1 MRGSIDPTLFRLVRD
16 ISEGIRVLATRDG
29 VPLTE
34 NQILDRASNIVMGL
48 MGNYRIQSLD
58 ADDASDLP
66 LVVRSPGQSGPNF
79 RSAEASNDVVWLP
92 GRHAEP

>member
-1 MRGSIDPTLFRLVRD
+1 MRTAIDPTLFRLVRD
-16 ISEGIRVLATRDG
+16 VSEGIRVLSTRDG

-58 ADDASDLP
+58 PEDGADLP
-66 LVVRSPGQSGPNF
+66 MAVRAAEPSGPSF
-79 RSAEASNDVVWLP
+79 LAAEAANDVSWLAALQP
-92 GRHAEP
+92 EP

>member
-16 ISEGIRVLATRDG
+16 ISEGIRVLVIRDG

-34 NQILDRASNIVMGL
+34 TQILDRASNIVMGL

-58 ADDASDLP
+58 APDGADLP
-66 LVVRSPGQSGPNF
+66 MAVRTQERSGARF
-79 RSAEASNDVVWLP
+79 LDADAANDVPWLA

>member
-16 ISEGIRVLATRDG
+16 ISEGIRVLVIRDG

-58 ADDASDLP
+58 AQDGADLP
-66 LVVRSPGQSGPNF
+66 LAVRSPERSGPSFLDSDGANELSW
-79 RSAEASNDVVWLP
+79 RP
-92 GRHAEP
+92 GAHAEP

>member
-1 MRGSIDPTLFRLVRD
+1 MRTAIDPTLFRLVRD

-48 MGNYRIQSLD
+48 VGNYRIQSLD
-58 ADDASDLP
+58 AEDGADLP
-66 LVVRSPGQSGPNF
+66 LAIRTPEPSGPTF
-79 RSAEASNDVVWLP
+79 LGAEAANDTSWLAALQP
-92 GRHAEP
+92 LP

>member
-29 VPLTE
+29 VALTE
-34 NQILDRASNIVMGL
+34 TQILDRASNIVMGL

-66 LVVRSPGQSGPNF
+66 MVVRSREHPGPSF
-79 RSAEASNDVVWLP
+79 LAAEAANDVSWLP
-92 GRHAEP
+92 GRHVEP

>member
-16 ISEGIRVLATRDG
+16 ISEGIRVLMTRDG

-58 ADDASDLP
+58 APDAADLP
-66 LVVRSPGQSGPNF
+66 LGVRSPERSGPTF
-79 RSAEASNDVVWLP
+79 LDAEAANDVAWLSE
-92 GRHAEP
+92 RHAEP

>member
-1 MRGSIDPTLFRLVRD
+1 MRTAIDPTLFRLVRD

-48 MGNYRIQSLD
+48 VGNYRIQSLD
-58 ADDASDLP
+58 AGDDVDLP
-66 LVVRSPGQSGPNF
+66 RSIRSPEPSGPTFLDPEAANDTAWL
-79 RSAEASNDVVWLP
+79 SARQP
-92 GRHAEP
+92 EP